1 MKPVADFPE
10 PITLAII
17 ETGSKLA
24 VMSRAVD
31 MLVRRIFDRLQ
42 MGTRKLAGRAAH
54 GDQRAVRRLTR
65 KSRGVAIKTHEHR
78 RAQERLVQLVAE
90 QGLEIAEE
98 RQR

>member
-1 MKPVADFPE
+1 MKLVADFSE

-54 GDQRAVRRLTR
+54 QPISPPPA
-65 KSRGVAIKTHEHR
+65 
-78 RAQERLVQLVAE
+78 
-90 QGLEIAEE
+90 
-98 RQR
+98 